1 MFCAEEHKW
10 GYFMRIY
17 IGTQGTRPH
26 LGERVAP
33 R

>member
-1 MFCAEEHKW
+1 MFCIEEHKW

-17 IGTQGTRPH
+17 IGTLGTRPH
-26 LGERVAP
+26 LGGRVAP